1 MITQGP
7 AWTASDGSLHKTLE
21 AAQEASLTELFKA
34 TETTPGQAAA
44 IAKHV
49 LANAPHV
56 LDILTTTKRSR
67 PSRRLVNGYKSKRRA
82 AGEAA
87 AA

>member
-1 MITQGP
+1 MTYISQGP

-34 TETTPGQAAA
+34 SEVAVPGQAAA

-56 LDILTTTKRSR
+56 LRI
-67 PSRRLVNGYKSKRRA
+67 VAHN
-82 AGEAA
+82 
-87 AA
+87 